1 MTKEV
6 SRSVNMNGYESYMRE
21 LAQQMRSE
29 LTENGFK
36 SLETSDDVKG
46 YMNDLKDDETTF
58 VVINSTCGCAAGLAR
73 PAAVAVAEQNEVKP
87 TNKVTVLQVRIKKQH
102 KQCVNTSNKCLLVL
116 HMPCLKGKT

>member
-46 YMNDLKDDETTF
+46 YMNDLKMM
-58 VVINSTCGCAAGLAR
+58 
-73 PAAVAVAEQNEVKP
+73 
-87 TNKVTVLQVRIKKQH
+87 KQH
-102 KQCVNTSNKCLLVL
+102 SLLLIQHVVVQQD
-116 HMPCLKGKT
+116 